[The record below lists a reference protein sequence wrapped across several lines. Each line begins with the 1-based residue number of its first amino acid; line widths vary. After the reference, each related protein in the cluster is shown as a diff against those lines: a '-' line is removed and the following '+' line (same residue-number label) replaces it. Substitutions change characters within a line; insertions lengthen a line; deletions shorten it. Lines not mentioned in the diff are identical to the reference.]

1 MDMDEV
7 NVTLVFLVGVPSS
20 AVFAVRFLEA
30 DLGVAWGFGGG
41 DFTSS
46 LVSVSILVG
55 TVAASPFLMLDIV
68 PARESVVFEGLKRA
82 GKKNLK
88 VRWG

>member
-1 MDMDEV
+1 MELDEV
-7 NVTLVFLVGVPSS
+7 NVTLVFLVGLPSS

-46 LVSVSILVG
+46 LVSVSILVR
-55 TVAASPFLMLDIV
+55 TVAASPFLMLDMV
-68 PARESVVFEGLKRA
+68 LDRKGVVFEELKGA
-82 GKKNLK
+82 GKKSSN
-88 VRWG
+88 VC

>member
-1 MDMDEV
+1 VIVIDMDEV

-30 DLGVAWGFGGG
+30 NLGVAWGFGGG

-46 LVSVSILVG
+46 LVSVSI
-55 TVAASPFLMLDIV
+55 
-68 PARESVVFEGLKRA
+68 
-82 GKKNLK
+82 
-88 VRWG
+88 